1 MPAYWWVRTLD
12 ENEVAR
18 MLFRKGSSKGRRT
31 SGLLDRVNLGAVLS
45 VMLRLVM
52 NPEGCAECLWHV
64 EMWANT
70 KIMVGPA
77 NWHYYLV
84 LFSEKLW
91 LLAET
96 VGMAEP
102 KRR

>member
-31 SGLLDRVNLGAVLS
+31 SGLLYRVNLGAVLS

-52 NPEGCAECLWHV
+52 NPEGCAECLWLSLIH
-64 EMWANT
+64 
-70 KIMVGPA
+70 I
-77 NWHYYLV
+77 
-84 LFSEKLW
+84 
-91 LLAET
+91 
-96 VGMAEP
+96 
-102 KRR
+102 

>member
-1 MPAYWWVRTLD
+1 MKTKLLECCFGRAPPRYV
-12 ENEVAR
+12 VAIAK
-18 MLFRKGSSKGRRT
+18 LLGRRT
-31 SGLLDRVNLGAVLS
+31 SGLLYRVNLGAVLS

-84 LFSEKLW
+84 
-91 LLAET
+91 
-96 VGMAEP
+96 
-102 KRR
+102 

>member
-1 MPAYWWVRTLD
+1 
-12 ENEVAR
+12 
-18 MLFRKGSSKGRRT
+18 
-31 SGLLDRVNLGAVLS
+31 
-45 VMLRLVM
+45 M

-84 LFSEKLW
+84 
-91 LLAET
+91 
-96 VGMAEP
+96 
-102 KRR
+102 

>member
-1 MPAYWWVRTLD
+1 MPAHWWVRTLD

-18 MLFRKGSSKGRRT
+18 MLFRKGPSKGRRT
-31 SGLLDRVNLGAVLS
+31 SGLLDRVNLS

-84 LFSEKLW
+84 
-91 LLAET
+91 
-96 VGMAEP
+96 
-102 KRR
+102 

>member
-1 MPAYWWVRTLD
+1 MFR
-12 ENEVAR
+12 ECSAR
-18 MLFRKGSSKGRRT
+18 ILCPLREGGRLT
-31 SGLLDRVNLGAVLS
+31 SGLLDRINLGAVFS

-70 KIMVGPA
+70 QIMVGPA

-84 LFSEKLW
+84 
-91 LLAET
+91 
-96 VGMAEP
+96 
-102 KRR
+102 

>member
-18 MLFRKGSSKGRRT
+18 MLFRKGPSKGRRT

-84 LFSEKLW
+84 
-91 LLAET
+91 
-96 VGMAEP
+96 
-102 KRR
+102 